1 MKLTDC
7 WDFLMEGGYDLI
19 FNNEETCEKQ
29 FKRGLGV
36 KRAWGQTFIIQS
48 AYTKRKGK
56 LTKDYYCN

>member
-1 MKLTDC
+1 VKLTDF
-7 WDFLMEGGYDLI
+7 WDFLMEGGDDLI
-19 FNNEETCEKQ
+19 FNNEETAEKQ

-36 KRAWGQTFIIQS
+36 TFIIQS

>member
-1 MKLTDC
+1 
-7 WDFLMEGGYDLI
+7 MEGGYDLI
-19 FNNEETCEKQ
+19 FNNEETGEKQ

-36 KRAWGQTFIIQS
+36 TFIIQS